1 MSLERVDRLVEI
13 GFQWAIK
20 DPRYVPWETRYDEL
34 VAFIVSVRR
43 DQICFTSSPTYHH
56 HHHHH
61 HHHYSLPIAERTW
74 PCTGANW
81 VRGT

>member
-1 MSLERVDRLVEI
+1 MSLERVGRLVEI

-43 DQICFTSSPTYHH
+43 DQICFRFPVSQLIIIIIIPCPSQKEHGH
-56 HHHHH
+56 AQV
-61 HHHYSLPIAERTW
+61 PIGYE
-74 PCTGANW
+74 
-81 VRGT
+81 VR